1 MKKIG
6 ESGMKERL
14 LVVSH
19 IHGHRKALITLLKK
33 AKYNARK
40 DQLVLVG
47 DYVNNGPDS
56 FGTLKLVKRLKR
68 KGALALAGN
77 HEMRWLASKDKKIKR
92 WHTFLRELSTVEV
105 IGDYIFAH
113 AGIDT
118 SKPLNKQ
125 IKEYT
130 TGHYNHELNTH
141 VPKNKL
147 LIHGHVPNYRLGLKN
162 DELYMKK
169 NILDIDTG
177 AGHDKY
183 LSLIDL
189 TNHYQYSV
197 RVTDIKKVNCK
208 RLKL

>member
-1 MKKIG
+1 MV
-6 ESGMKERL
+6 ERI
-14 LVVSH
+14 LVVSD
-19 IHGHRKALITLLKK
+19 IHGHRKALVTLLK
-33 AKYNARK
+33 AVKYNYRK
-40 DQLVLVG
+40 DQLVLMG

-77 HEMRWLASKDKKIKR
+77 HEIRWLASKDKKIKR
-92 WHTFLRELSTVEV
+92 WHKFLNSLSTIEM
-105 IGDYIFAH
+105 IDDYIFAH

-118 SKPLNKQ
+118 NKPLSKQ

-130 TGHYNHELNTH
+130 TGYYNHELNRN
-141 VPKNKL
+141 VPKHKF
-147 LIHGHVPNYRLGLKN
+147 LIHGHVPNYRFGLKN
-162 DELYMKK
+162 DELYKKK

-189 TNHYQYSV
+189 TNAYQYSV
-197 RVTDIKKVNCK
+197 KVTDNKKVNS
-208 RLKL
+208 RRIKL